1 MTRPPSD
8 RTRVSEPED
17 RRAVSDGGGDGDD
30 GYGAPTDRRAGR
42 PEDRYDDEYDG
53 YHDYDDGGYDD
64 PAYRR
69 ATTPTSTAGDRQWA
83 AARSSARR
91 REAQAEKR
99 RRRNRRIAVG
109 VVLAVIFVPLVLAA
123 GWFWLQVDPRGA
135 PGAEVTIS
143 LDEGMSTGEVAA
155 MLAEADV
162 IGSTSVFKV
171 WAALTGGGGPY
182 TAGTYTF
189 RQDLGARDA
198 INVLKTGPPVVPS
211 NDLTL
216 LLPPGLTLNQ
226 IADRIAQLPGRSR
239 DTFLQVVQSGA
250 VRSKYMPPGAS
261 SVEGFLFPDTY
272 RIGES
277 EDEGDIARKLVAR
290 FDEVADRVGLQ
301 NSAATNGLSPYETVV
316 AASLI
321 QTEAKL
327 AEDAPLISA
336 VIRNRLREG
345 MMLQIDSTLCF
356 AKGGCPP
363 VPTNADKAIDSP
375 YNTYRVKGLPPTPIS
390 SVTEANLA
398 AAIRPAD
405 VPYRFYVL
413 ADANGKHVFATTLAE
428 HNANVAAAR
437 AKGLL

>member
-8 RTRVSEPED
+8 RTPVTEPED
-17 RRAVSDGGGDGDD
+17 RRAAYYQSAD
-30 GYGAPTDRRAGR
+30 AR
-42 PEDRYDDEYDG
+42 DRYDDEYDG

-69 ATTPTSTAGDRQWA
+69 RVPATADDREWA
-83 AARSSARR
+83 EVRSSARR
-91 REAQAEKR
+91 RQSQAEKR
-99 RRRNRRIAVG
+99 RRRNRRIAVV
-109 VVLAVIFVPLVLAA
+109 VVLAVIFVPLLLAA
-123 GWFWLQVDPRGA
+123 GWFWLQIDPRGA
-135 PGAEVTIS
+135 PGAEVTIT

-155 MLAEADV
+155 VLHDNGI

-171 WAALTGGGGPY
+171 YAALTGGGGPY
-182 TAGTYTF
+182 TAGTYTM
-189 RQDLGARDA
+189 QEDLGARDA
-198 INVLKTGPPVVPS
+198 INVLKVGPPVVPS

-216 LLPPGLTLNQ
+216 LLPPGLTLDQ
-226 IADRIAQLPGRSR
+226 IADRIAQLPGRNR

-250 VRSKYMPPGAS
+250 VRSKYMPPGTTSA
-261 SVEGFLFPDTY
+261 EGFLFPDTY
-272 RIGES
+272 RIGEN
-277 EDEGDIARKLVAR
+277 EDEGDIARKLVTR
-290 FDEVADRVGLQ
+290 FDEIGDKIGLQ
-301 NSAATNGLSPYETVV
+301 GSAATNGLTPYQTVV

-336 VIRNRLREG
+336 VIRNRLRDG
-345 MMLQIDSTLCF
+345 MPLQIDSTLCY

-375 YNTYRVKGLPPTPIS
+375 YNTYKISGLPPTPIS
-390 SVTEANLA
+390 SVTEANLVA
-398 AAIRPAD
+398 ALRPAD
-405 VPYRFYVL
+405 VTYKYYVI
-413 ADANGKHVFATTLAE
+413 ADANGKHAFANTLAE